1 MKLEDHPEIRRLEH
15 VVNINW
21 IKIAV
26 IAVVSVLVIK
36 YSDPFIGG
44 IKELLGTMR
53 PLFFGFS
60 IAYVLNIF
68 MKRLERLYF
77 PKKTDAW
84 VQKTRR
90 PVCVF
95 SSVILVL
102 AIVIF
107 MILLVVPS
115 LIDSIQVL
123 TKDIPEAFIRFQKWL
138 VKISADAPWIQSYVE
153 NVEVNWNSLFGKI
166 GEFLQKGVG
175 SLFNSAF
182 SMTKLLASFAFTGI
196 ISLIFAI
203 YMLFGKETLRRQFDK
218 LLHVYAPRKP
228 RGEIL
233 RFIALAHET
242 ITSYIIGQITEAFI
256 LGSLCGAGMF
266 ILRLPYALM
275 TGVIVGATALIP
287 VMGAYIGAIVG
298 AFLIV
303 TISPL
308 KAVEFVV
315 YLAIL
320 QQIEG
325 NVIYPRVVGGSIG
338 LPGIWV
344 LAAVSVGGGL
354 LGIPGMLIGVPLTA
368 TVYKWIRMD
377 VSTKLQA
384 EAEATQAQGNE
395 KNSQ

>member
-1 MKLEDHPEIRRLEH
+1 
-15 VVNINW
+15 
-21 IKIAV
+21 
-26 IAVVSVLVIK
+26 
-36 YSDPFIGG
+36 
-44 IKELLGTMR
+44 
-53 PLFFGFS
+53 
-60 IAYVLNIF
+60 
-68 MKRLERLYF
+68 
-77 PKKTDAW
+77 
-84 VQKTRR
+84 
-90 PVCVF
+90 
-95 SSVILVL
+95 
-102 AIVIF
+102 
-107 MILLVVPS
+107 
-115 LIDSIQVL
+115 
-123 TKDIPEAFIRFQKWL
+123 
-138 VKISADAPWIQSYVE
+138 
-153 NVEVNWNSLFGKI
+153 
-166 GEFLQKGVG
+166 
-175 SLFNSAF
+175 
-182 SMTKLLASFAFTGI
+182 MTKLLASFAFTGI

-203 YMLFGKETLRRQFDK
+203 YMLFGKETLRQQFDK

-233 RFIALAHET
+233 RFITLAHET
-242 ITSYIIGQITEAFI
+242 FTSYIIGQITEAFI
-256 LGSLCGAGMF
+256 LGFLCGTGMF

-275 TGVIVGATALIP
+275 TGVIVGASALIP

-384 EAEATQAQGNE
+384 EAEATQAQENE

>member
-1 MKLEDHPEIRRLEH
+1 MAENENKD
-15 VVNINW
+15 
-21 IKIAV
+21 
-26 IAVVSVLVIK
+26 
-36 YSDPFIGG
+36 
-44 IKELLGTMR
+44 
-53 PLFFGFS
+53 
-60 IAYVLNIF
+60 LN
-68 MKRLERLYF
+68 KPNQNQSGNSNAQNGQNGNRAPR
-77 PKKTDAW
+77 
-84 VQKTRR
+84 RR
-90 PVCVF
+90 P
-95 SSVILVL
+95 
-102 AIVIF
+102 
-107 MILLVVPS
+107 
-115 LIDSIQVL
+115 
-123 TKDIPEAFIRFQKWL
+123 
-138 VKISADAPWIQSYVE
+138 APRRNAKPAAE
-153 NVEVNWNSLFGKI
+153 
-166 GEFLQKGVG
+166 GETQAA
-175 SLFNSAF
+175 NA
-182 SMTKLLASFAFTGI
+182 
-196 ISLIFAI
+196 
-203 YMLFGKETLRRQFDK
+203 
-218 LLHVYAPRKP
+218 APRKP

-233 RFIALAHET
+233 RFITLAHET
-242 ITSYIIGQITEAFI
+242 FTSYIIGQITEAFI
-256 LGSLCGAGMF
+256 LGFLCGTGMF

-275 TGVIVGATALIP
+275 TGVIVGASALIP

-384 EAEATQAQGNE
+384 EAEATQAQENE
-395 KNSQ
+395 KNFQ

>member
-1 MKLEDHPEIRRLEH
+1 MKLEDRPEVRRLEH

-26 IAVVSVLVIK
+26 IAVVSVLIIK
-36 YSDPFIGG
+36 YSDPVIGQVG
-44 IKELLGTMR
+44 VLLNAMK
-53 PLFFGFS
+53 PLFYGFA

-77 PKKTDAW
+77 PKRTDAW

-107 MILLVVPS
+107 LILLVVPS
-115 LIDSIQVL
+115 LFDSIQVL
-123 TKDIPEAFIRFQKWL
+123 TQDIPTSFVRFQKWL
-138 VKISADAPWIQSYVE
+138 VKISADTPWIQDYVE

-203 YMLFGKETLRRQFDK
+203 YMLFGKETLRRQFGR

-228 RGEIL
+228 RGDVL
-233 RFIALAHET
+233 RFVSLAHET
-242 ITSYIIGQITEAFI
+242 FTSYIIGQITEAFI
-256 LGSLCGAGMF
+256 LGTLCGIGMF
-266 ILRLPYALM
+266 LLRLPYALM

-308 KAVEFVV
+308 KAVEFVI

-344 LAAVSVGGGL
+344 LAAVSIGGGL

-377 VSTKLQA
+377 VGAKLQA
-384 EAEATQAQGNE
+384 EAEMTQEQKNE